1 MNAVVSTDAVPAVA
15 LPDDADGRRSRF
27 ITTVWVAGIAVVAGL
42 ALAIVYRGGLVV
54 VYGDPIAYIG
64 VARSLAA
71 GHGVS
76 VPYSSLYTQWHLTAG
91 GPVSHWPPG
100 YSLLLSIWSGSV
112 LLWARILA
120 VALFSACVFLF
131 GFLAQR
137 LGVTR
142 FGAIAL
148 AIIFAG
154 TSFQLFGAVLSEPL
168 FFFLVLLGL
177 HGLVSFFRRPT
188 VPSILLA
195 SVAFGLATIT
205 RYLGEAFVIGG
216 VIAIIFI
223 WREPIARRLRFAAVL
238 AIVGN
243 IPLVIWLS
251 SIHNSPESPALHVA
265 SFYDMK
271 TSLYTVAGYIVPG
284 VPSANLRVLIVVA
297 IVIGVIVLMK
307 RGSPGSLS
315 PIRIE
320 RTDWLLLI
328 LALTYLLF
336 LFAARSLIDPLIQ
349 LNTRMLFLAFMLAI
363 LWCAQN
369 WPRFASWS
377 AVPRSPY
384 GPPVATAIVCLL
396 VVSAAWNAIDTARHA
411 QQGSYAA
418 ATPANSALKAALAA
432 VPKDSVIYSN
442 LPDVT
447 YFVSGRTIHILPLTA
462 SPLNLKRNHDFAA
475 QMSSVEQ
482 NLCGRP
488 ATVVYAPYSKA
499 YLEPPLDVVE
509 HDFNVATVT
518 SVQGWKLLSLDT
530 GTSC

>member
-1 MNAVVSTDAVPAVA
+1 MNSVVSTEAVSAVVQPDDVDQRAGFATTIWIAAVAVVSG
-15 LPDDADGRRSRF
+15 L
-27 ITTVWVAGIAVVAGL
+27 GL
-42 ALAIVYRGGLVV
+42 AITYRGGLVV
-54 VYGDPIAYIG
+54 TWGDPIAYVA

-76 VPYSSLYTQWHLTAG
+76 VPYGSGYTLWHLAAG

-100 YSLLLSIWSGSV
+100 YSLLLSVWSSSI

-120 VALFSACVFLF
+120 VALFSGSVFLF

-137 LGVTR
+137 LGTTR
-142 FGAIAL
+142 SGAIAL
-148 AIIFAG
+148 AIIFGG
-154 TSFQLFGAVLSEPL
+154 TSFQLFGTIESEPL

-195 SVAFGLATIT
+195 SIAFGLSTVT
-205 RYLGEAFVIGG
+205 RYLGEAFIIGG
-216 VIAIIFI
+216 VIAILFL

-243 IPLVIWLS
+243 IPLLIWFH
-251 SIHNSPESPALHVA
+251 SIHNSPESPSLHIA
-265 SFYDMK
+265 SLYDLK
-271 TSLYTVAGYIVPG
+271 TSLFTIASFLVPG
-284 VPSANLRVLIVVA
+284 VHSADFRVLIVAV
-297 IVIGVIVLMK
+297 IVISVIALMIS
-307 RGSPGSLS
+307 GGPESLL

-328 LALTYLLF
+328 LTITYLVF
-336 LFAARSLIDPLIQ
+336 LFVARSFIDPLIQ
-349 LNTRMLFLAFMLAI
+349 LNARMLFLAFMLLL

-384 GPPVATAIVCLL
+384 GPPIATAIVCLL
-396 VVSAAWNAIDTARHA
+396 VVNAIWTAFDVARHA
-411 QQGSYAA
+411 EEGSYAA
-418 ATPANSALKAALAA
+418 ATPSNAALREA
-432 VPKDSVIYSN
+432 VATIPRDSVIYSN
-442 LPDVT
+442 LPDVVS
-447 YFVSGRTIHILPLTA
+447 FISGRAIHILPLTA
-462 SPLNLKRNHDFAA
+462 FPLTLKTNRSFAA

-482 NLCGRP
+482 QLCGRP
-488 ATVVYAPYSKA
+488 ATIVYAPWSKA
-499 YLEPPLDVVE
+499 YMEPRLDVVE
-509 HDFNVATVT
+509 NDLKVANVT
-518 SVQGWKLLSLDT
+518 SVKSWKLLTLDT